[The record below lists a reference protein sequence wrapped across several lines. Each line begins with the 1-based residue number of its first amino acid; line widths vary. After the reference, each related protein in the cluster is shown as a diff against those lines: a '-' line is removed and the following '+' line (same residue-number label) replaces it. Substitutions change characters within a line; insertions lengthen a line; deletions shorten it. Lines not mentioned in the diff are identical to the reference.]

1 MQVALITASD
11 TPMVPTHAGPD
22 LVNGGLFFPSTGA
35 ITPLAHMVIIT
46 PAAGGVFPFSH
57 WHKYLTCTRA
67 TCILWWLLYVVV
79 CVCGGGI
86 YVQRRFAA
94 HGPHPSRH

>member
-46 PAAGGVFPFSH
+46 PAAGGAFPFSH

-67 TCILWWLLYVVV
+67 TCIVWWCAHVH
-79 CVCGGGI
+79 GGGI
-86 YVQRRFAA
+86 YVQRHFAA